1 MPELNGLHPKITIHH
16 LLSHTSG
23 LFDIYAV
30 PNLRLAA
37 SKLVHE
43 DGDFLRYLGN
53 QEQLFVPGEQW
64 KYSSTGF
71 LLVAHILE

>member
-43 DGDFLRYLGN
+43 DGDFLGYLGN
-53 QEQLFVPGEQW
+53 QEPVGFVG
-64 KYSSTGF
+64 KY
-71 LLVAHILE
+71 